1 MWADV
6 RSGRVPLFPP
16 LARGGAERSEAE
28 GGGLLGGI
36 ETNMLHKMKLLR
48 CGVLLLA
55 TQAFA
60 AAQGGEVYRTRLSV
74 VPLDVAMQATVA
86 GGGQVTATLNGNR
99 LTVTG
104 DASGL
109 KSPATTVA
117 IHRGPKG
124 IPGPA
129 ILLLQVTKTTTPMIS
144 GTFELSAQQ
153 VADLRGEQLYVQ
165 LNSERAPEGNLRGW
179 LLK

>member
-1 MWADV
+1 MGV
-6 RSGRVPLFPP
+6 GGTSGHRDM
-16 LARGGAERSEAE
+16 
-28 GGGLLGGI
+28 
-36 ETNMLHKMKLLR
+36 NMKRLDLKALSA
-48 CGVLLLA
+48 CAALLLA

-60 AAQGGEVYRTRLSV
+60 AAQGGETYRARLSV
-74 VPLDVAMQATVA
+74 VPLDVAMQANVA
-86 GGGQVTATLNGNR
+86 GLGQVTATLAGSR
-99 LTVTG
+99 LTVAG

-109 KSPATTVA
+109 RSPATTVS

-129 ILLLQVTKTTTPMIS
+129 ILTLTVTKATNATIS
-144 GTFELSAQQ
+144 GSLDLTPQQ

>member
-1 MWADV
+1 MV
-6 RSGRVPLFPP
+6 RHRMKAV
-16 LARGGAERSEAE
+16 LACGA
-28 GGGLLGGI
+28 
-36 ETNMLHKMKLLR
+36 
-48 CGVLLLA
+48 LLLA
-55 TQAFA
+55 GQAFA
-60 AAQGGEVYRTRLSV
+60 AQGGGEVYRARLSV
-74 VPLDVAMQATVA
+74 VPLDVAMQANVA
-86 GGGQVTATLNGNR
+86 GLGQITATLNGNR

-109 KSPATTVA
+109 KSPATTVS

-129 ILLLQVTKTTTPMIS
+129 ILQLTATKTANPTIS
-144 GTFELSAQQ
+144 GTLDLSPQQ
-153 VADLRGEQLYVQ
+153 VEDLKGEQLYVQ

>member
-1 MWADV
+1 M
-6 RSGRVPLFPP
+6 
-16 LARGGAERSEAE
+16 
-28 GGGLLGGI
+28 
-36 ETNMLHKMKLLR
+36 KMKRLGLN
-48 CGVLLLA
+48 VLSAAAALLLA
-55 TQAFA
+55 TQALA
-60 AAQGGEVYRTRLSV
+60 AAQGGETYRARLSV
-74 VPLDVAMQATVA
+74 VPLDVAMQANVA
-86 GGGQVTATLNGNR
+86 GLGQVTATLAGNR

-109 KSPATTVA
+109 RSPATTVS

-129 ILLLQVTKTTTPMIS
+129 ILTLTVTKATNATIS
-144 GTFELSAQQ
+144 GSLDLTPQQ

>member
-1 MWADV
+1 M
-6 RSGRVPLFPP
+6 
-16 LARGGAERSEAE
+16 
-28 GGGLLGGI
+28 
-36 ETNMLHKMKLLR
+36 TTMLRHQMKLLT

-60 AAQGGEVYRTRLSV
+60 AAQGGEVYRARLSV
-74 VPLDVAMQATVA
+74 VPLDVAMQANVA
-86 GGGQVTATLNGNR
+86 GLGQVTATLNGNR

-109 KSPATTVA
+109 RSPATTVA

-129 ILLLQVTKTTTPMIS
+129 ILQLTVTKATNATIS
-144 GTFELSAQQ
+144 GSLDLNAQQ

>member
-1 MWADV
+1 MV
-6 RSGRVPLFPP
+6 RHRIKAV
-16 LARGGAERSEAE
+16 LACGA
-28 GGGLLGGI
+28 
-36 ETNMLHKMKLLR
+36 
-48 CGVLLLA
+48 LLLA
-55 TQAFA
+55 GQAFA
-60 AAQGGEVYRTRLSV
+60 AQGAGGEVYRARLSV
-74 VPLDVAMQATVA
+74 VPLDVAMQANVA
-86 GGGQVTATLNGNR
+86 GLGQVTATLNGNR

-109 KSPATTVA
+109 RSPATTVS

-129 ILLLQVTKTTTPMIS
+129 ILQLTATKTANPTIS
-144 GTFELSAQQ
+144 GTLDLTPQQ
-153 VADLRGEQLYVQ
+153 VEDLKGEQLYVQ

>member
-1 MWADV
+1 MIRHRMKAV
-6 RSGRVPLFPP
+6 LVC
-16 LARGGAERSEAE
+16 GA
-28 GGGLLGGI
+28 
-36 ETNMLHKMKLLR
+36 
-48 CGVLLLA
+48 LLLA
-55 TQAFA
+55 SQAFA
-60 AAQGGEVYRTRLSV
+60 AAQGGETYRARLSV
-74 VPLDVAMQATVA
+74 VPLDVAMQANVA
-86 GGGQVTATLNGNR
+86 GLGQVTATLNGTR

-109 KSPATTVA
+109 KSPATTVS

-129 ILLLQVTKTTTPMIS
+129 ILQLTATKTNNPTIS
-144 GTFELSAQQ
+144 GTLDLSPQQ
-153 VADLRGEQLYVQ
+153 VEDLKGEQLYVQ

>member
-1 MWADV
+1 MKA
-6 RSGRVPLFPP
+6 L
-16 LARGGAERSEAE
+16 LACGA
-28 GGGLLGGI
+28 
-36 ETNMLHKMKLLR
+36 
-48 CGVLLLA
+48 LLLA
-55 TQAFA
+55 AQAFA
-60 AAQGGEVYRTRLSV
+60 AQGGGEVYRARLSV
-74 VPLDVAMQATVA
+74 VPLDVAMQANVA
-86 GGGQVTATLNGNR
+86 GLGQVTATLAGNR

-129 ILLLQVTKTTTPMIS
+129 ILQLTVTKATNATIS
-144 GTFELSAQQ
+144 GALDLNAQQ

>member
-1 MWADV
+1 MV
-6 RSGRVPLFPP
+6 RHRMKAL
-16 LARGGAERSEAE
+16 LACGA
-28 GGGLLGGI
+28 
-36 ETNMLHKMKLLR
+36 
-48 CGVLLLA
+48 LLLA
-55 TQAFA
+55 GQAFA
-60 AAQGGEVYRTRLSV
+60 AQGGGEVYRARLSV
-74 VPLDVAMQATVA
+74 VPLDVAMQANVA
-86 GGGQVTATLNGNR
+86 GLGQVTATLNGNR

-109 KSPATTVA
+109 RSPATTVS

-129 ILLLQVTKTTTPMIS
+129 ILQLTATKTANPTIS
-144 GTFELSAQQ
+144 GTLDLSPQQ
-153 VADLRGEQLYVQ
+153 VEDLKGEQLYVQ

>member
-1 MWADV
+1 M
-6 RSGRVPLFPP
+6 
-16 LARGGAERSEAE
+16 
-28 GGGLLGGI
+28 
-36 ETNMLHKMKLLR
+36 KMKRLGLNVLSAAA
-48 CGVLLLA
+48 VLLLA

-60 AAQGGEVYRTRLSV
+60 AAQGGETYRARLSV
-74 VPLDVAMQATVA
+74 VPLDVAMQANVA
-86 GGGQVTATLNGNR
+86 GLGQVTATLAGNR

-109 KSPATTVA
+109 RSPATTVS

-129 ILLLQVTKTTTPMIS
+129 ILTLTVTKATNATIS
-144 GTFELSAQQ
+144 GSLDLTPQQ

>member
-1 MWADV
+1 
-6 RSGRVPLFPP
+6 
-16 LARGGAERSEAE
+16 
-28 GGGLLGGI
+28 
-36 ETNMLHKMKLLR
+36 MKLLT
-48 CGVLLLA
+48 CGALLLA

-60 AAQGGEVYRTRLSV
+60 AAQGGEVYRARLSV
-74 VPLDVAMQATVA
+74 VPLDVAMQANVA
-86 GGGQVTATLNGNR
+86 GLGQVTATLNGNR

-109 KSPATTVA
+109 RSPATTVA

-129 ILLLQVTKTTTPMIS
+129 ILQLTVTKATNATIS
-144 GTFELSAQQ
+144 GSLDLNAQQ

>member
-1 MWADV
+1 MV
-6 RSGRVPLFPP
+6 RHQMKI
-16 LARGGAERSEAE
+16 LACTA
-28 GGGLLGGI
+28 
-36 ETNMLHKMKLLR
+36 
-48 CGVLLLA
+48 LLLA
-55 TQAFA
+55 GQAFA
-60 AAQGGEVYRTRLSV
+60 AQGGGEVYRARLSV
-74 VPLDVAMQATVA
+74 VPLDVAMQTNVA
-86 GGGQVTATLNGNR
+86 GLGQVTATLNGNR

-109 KSPATTVA
+109 KSPATTVS

-129 ILLLQVTKTTTPMIS
+129 ILTLTATKTTTPMITGS
-144 GTFELSAQQ
+144 LDLNPQQ
-153 VADLRGEQLYVQ
+153 VEDLKGEQLYVQ

>member
-1 MWADV
+1 M
-6 RSGRVPLFPP
+6 
-16 LARGGAERSEAE
+16 
-28 GGGLLGGI
+28 
-36 ETNMLHKMKLLR
+36 KMKLL
-48 CGVLLLA
+48 GLKVLSAAAALLLA
-55 TQAFA
+55 TQALA
-60 AAQGGEVYRTRLSV
+60 AAQGGETYRARLSV
-74 VPLDVAMQATVA
+74 VPLDVAMQANVA
-86 GGGQVTATLNGNR
+86 GLGQVTATLAGNR

-109 KSPATTVA
+109 RSPATTVS

-129 ILLLQVTKTTTPMIS
+129 ILTLTVTKATNATIS
-144 GTFELSAQQ
+144 GSLDLTPQQ

>member
-1 MWADV
+1 MV
-6 RSGRVPLFPP
+6 RHQIRAF
-16 LARGGAERSEAE
+16 LAC
-28 GGGLLGGI
+28 GL
-36 ETNMLHKMKLLR
+36 
-48 CGVLLLA
+48 LLLA
-55 TQAFA
+55 TQVFA
-60 AAQGGEVYRTRLSV
+60 AAQGGGETYRARLSV
-74 VPLDVAMQATVA
+74 VPLDVAMQANVA
-86 GGGQVTATLNGNR
+86 GLGQVTATLNGNH

-109 KSPATTVA
+109 KSPATTIA

-129 ILLLQVTKTTTPMIS
+129 ILTLTATKTTNPTIS
-144 GTFELSAQQ
+144 GTLDLTPQQ
-153 VADLRGEQLYVQ
+153 VEDLKGEQLYVQ

>member
-1 MWADV
+1 MKAV
-6 RSGRVPLFPP
+6 LACGALLF
-16 LARGGAERSEAE
+16 AG
-28 GGGLLGGI
+28 
-36 ETNMLHKMKLLR
+36 
-48 CGVLLLA
+48 
-55 TQAFA
+55 QAFA
-60 AAQGGEVYRTRLSV
+60 AQGGGEVYRARLSV
-74 VPLDVAMQATVA
+74 VPLDVAMQANVA
-86 GGGQVTATLNGNR
+86 GLGQVTATLNGNR

-109 KSPATTVA
+109 KSPATTVS

-129 ILLLQVTKTTTPMIS
+129 ILQLTATKTANPTIS
-144 GTFELSAQQ
+144 GTLDLSPQQ
-153 VADLRGEQLYVQ
+153 VEDLKGEQLYVQ

>member
-1 MWADV
+1 M
-6 RSGRVPLFPP
+6 
-16 LARGGAERSEAE
+16 GGTI
-28 GGGLLGGI
+28 GHQDI
-36 ETNMLHKMKLLR
+36 KMKRLDLKALSA
-48 CGVLLLA
+48 CAALFLA

-60 AAQGGEVYRTRLSV
+60 AAQGGGEVYRARLSV
-74 VPLDVAMQATVA
+74 VPLDVAMQANVA
-86 GGGQVTATLNGNR
+86 GLGQVTATLSGSR

-109 KSPATTVA
+109 RSPATTVS

-129 ILLLQVTKTTTPMIS
+129 ILNLTVTKATNATIS
-144 GTFELSAQQ
+144 GSLDLTPQQ

>member
-1 MWADV
+1 MV
-6 RSGRVPLFPP
+6 RHRMKAV
-16 LARGGAERSEAE
+16 LACGA
-28 GGGLLGGI
+28 
-36 ETNMLHKMKLLR
+36 
-48 CGVLLLA
+48 LLLA
-55 TQAFA
+55 AQAFA
-60 AAQGGEVYRTRLSV
+60 AQGAGGEVYRARLSV
-74 VPLDVAMQATVA
+74 VPLDVAMQANVA
-86 GGGQVTATLNGNR
+86 GLGQVTATLNGNR

-109 KSPATTVA
+109 KSAATTVS

-129 ILLLQVTKTTTPMIS
+129 ILQLTATKTANPAIS
-144 GTFELSAQQ
+144 GTLELSPQQ
-153 VADLRGEQLYVQ
+153 VEDLKGEQLYVQ

>member
-1 MWADV
+1 M
-6 RSGRVPLFPP
+6 
-16 LARGGAERSEAE
+16 
-28 GGGLLGGI
+28 GGI
-36 ETNMLHKMKLLR
+36 GTTMLRHQMKLLT
-48 CGVLLLA
+48 CGALLLA

-60 AAQGGEVYRTRLSV
+60 AAQGGEVYRARLSV
-74 VPLDVAMQATVA
+74 VPLDVAMQANVA
-86 GGGQVTATLNGNR
+86 GLGQVTATLNGNR

-109 KSPATTVA
+109 RSPATTVA

-129 ILLLQVTKTTTPMIS
+129 ILQLTVTKATNATIS
-144 GTFELSAQQ
+144 GSLDLNAQQ

>member
-1 MWADV
+1 M
-6 RSGRVPLFPP
+6 
-16 LARGGAERSEAE
+16 
-28 GGGLLGGI
+28 GGI
-36 ETNMLHKMKLLR
+36 VTTMLRHQMKLLT

-60 AAQGGEVYRTRLSV
+60 AAQGGEVYRARLSV
-74 VPLDVAMQATVA
+74 VPLDVAMQANVA
-86 GGGQVTATLNGNR
+86 GLGQVTATLNGNR

-109 KSPATTVA
+109 RSPATTVA

-129 ILLLQVTKTTTPMIS
+129 ILQLTVTKATNATIS
-144 GTFELSAQQ
+144 GSLDLNAQQ

>member
-1 MWADV
+1 MV
-6 RSGRVPLFPP
+6 RHRMKAL
-16 LARGGAERSEAE
+16 LACGA
-28 GGGLLGGI
+28 L
-36 ETNMLHKMKLLR
+36 M
-48 CGVLLLA
+48 LA

-60 AAQGGEVYRTRLSV
+60 AQGAGGEVYRARLSV
-74 VPLDVAMQATVA
+74 VPLDVAMQANVA
-86 GGGQVTATLNGNR
+86 GLGQVTATLNGNR

-109 KSPATTVA
+109 KSPATTVS

-129 ILLLQVTKTTTPMIS
+129 ILQLTATKTANPTIS
-144 GTFELSAQQ
+144 GTLELSPQQ
-153 VADLRGEQLYVQ
+153 VEDLKGEQLYVQ

>member
-1 MWADV
+1 
-6 RSGRVPLFPP
+6 
-16 LARGGAERSEAE
+16 
-28 GGGLLGGI
+28 
-36 ETNMLHKMKLLR
+36 MKLLS

-60 AAQGGEVYRTRLSV
+60 AAQGGGEVYRARLSV
-74 VPLDVAMQATVA
+74 VPLDVAMQANVA
-86 GGGQVTATLNGNR
+86 GLGQVTATLAGNR

-129 ILLLQVTKTTTPMIS
+129 ILQLTVTKATNATIS
-144 GTFELSAQQ
+144 GALDLNAQQ